1 MTVVPFPT
9 AASASQ
15 RIAIVVDGNQRWVA
29 EHSMSKAI
37 AIAIAPT
44 GTTGDKRISRLLAA
58 NGGYRQ
64 GARQAMQTWMQDHP
78 SETETG
84 LRDDDQRRDLRF
96 GGTNS
101 RQVVH

>member
-15 RIAIVVDGNQRWVA
+15 RNAIVMDGNQRWAA
-29 EHSMSKAI
+29 ERRMPTAI
-37 AIAIAPT
+37 AVGHASS
-44 GTTGDKRISRLLAA
+44 TGDKRIARPIAA
-58 NGGYRQ
+58 NCGYRQ
-64 GARQAMQTWMQDHP
+64 GARQAMQPWMQDHP

-96 GGTNS
+96 GGTNR
-101 RQVVH
+101 RQAVH

>member
-15 RIAIVVDGNQRWVA
+15 RNAIVMDGNQRWAA
-29 EHSMSKAI
+29 ERSMPKAI
-37 AIAIAPT
+37 AIGHASST
-44 GTTGDKRISRLLAA
+44 SDKRVARPLAA
-58 NGGYRQ
+58 NCGYRQ

-84 LRDDDQRRDLRF
+84 LNDDDQRRDRRF
-96 GGTNS
+96 GGYNG
-101 RQVVH
+101 RQAVH

>member
-15 RIAIVVDGNQRWVA
+15 RNAIVMDGNQRWAA
-29 EHSMSKAI
+29 ERRMPKAI
-37 AIAIAPT
+37 AV
-44 GTTGDKRISRLLAA
+44 GTSDQRVSRALAA
-58 NGGYRQ
+58 NCGYRQ
-64 GARQAMQTWMQDHP
+64 ETRQTMQPRMQDHP
-78 SETETG
+78 GETETG
-84 LRDDDQRRDLRF
+84 LSGDDQRRDPRF

>member
-15 RIAIVVDGNQRWVA
+15 RNAIVMDGNQRWAA
-29 EHSMSKAI
+29 ERRMPTAI
-37 AIAIAPT
+37 AVGHASS
-44 GTTGDKRISRLLAA
+44 TGDKRISRLLAA

-64 GARQAMQTWMQDHP
+64 GTRQAMQPRMQDHP

-84 LRDDDQRRDLRF
+84 LSGDDQRRDPRF